1 MIWAVLPTSLLSGAS
16 QCGGAIVG
24 WVSLDG
30 IVERLLGHL
39 CIINSVFQT

>member
-1 MIWAVLPTSLLSGAS
+1 MIWAVLPTSLLPGAS
-16 QCGGAIVG
+16 RCGRAIVG

-30 IVERLLGHL
+30 VVERLLGHL